1 MAKDTAN
8 ASGYTPKALSKRKR
22 NNNTGVFSMPSAGSV
37 LLTSVACLLV
47 LSLIMVASA
56 SIPFANMH
64 DMDQLFFFKHQLMYM
79 GLGVVAAFIV
89 YKMRLRWMYDML
101 SLALALLLVF
111 ILLLVTLT
119 LGDEINGSKRWI
131 EIGSFNFQVAELAKL
146 VLVMFTADFVVR
158 RGNEVRRGYGG
169 IFRMGLV
176 LMVLVGLLLSQ
187 PDFGSSVIIIG
198 VILAIFFVAGAPWS
212 QSGLLLFFVLLG
224 GAYAVMFQEYRMTR
238 VTSFFDP
245 FDDIQGS
252 DYQLARSL
260 IAFGRGQVTGVGYGE
275 SVQKLAHL
283 PEAHTDFL
291 LAITGEELGLVG
303 VLTVIVLEAVM
314 IASAMRI
321 SYIAL
326 KNRQMRLSYTA
337 FGFAVIFIGQA
348 IINTG
353 MNMGLMPTKGLT
365 LPFFSYGGSSMLIS
379 LVMVGLLLN
388 IHKRT
393 NQIPTDQC
401 RHY

>member
-1 MAKDTAN
+1 MAKNTAN
-8 ASGYTPKALSKRKR
+8 ASGYTPNALSKRKI
-22 NNNTGVFSMPSAGSV
+22 NNTGVFSMPSAGSV
-37 LLTSVACLLV
+37 LLASVSCLMV
-47 LSLIMVASA
+47 LSLVMVASA

-64 DMDQLFFFKHQLMYM
+64 DMDQLYFFKHQLMYM
-79 GLGVVAAFIV
+79 SMGLVAGFMA
-89 YKMRLRWMYDML
+89 YKVRLLWMYDML
-101 SLALALLLVF
+101 SLASALMMV
-111 ILLLVTLT
+111 ILLLVATL
-119 LGDEINGSKRWI
+119 LFGDAINGSKRWI

-146 VLVMFTADFVVR
+146 VMVMFTADYVVR
-158 RGNEVRRGYGG
+158 RGNEVRQGYGG
-169 IFRMGLV
+169 IFRMGLLV
-176 LMVLVGLLLSQ
+176 TVLVGLFLSQ
-187 PDFGSSVIIIG
+187 PDFGSLVIIIG

-212 QSGLLLFFVLLG
+212 QSVFLLIAG
-224 GAYAVMFQEYRMTR
+224 CIGAAYAVMFQEYRMTR
-238 VTSFFDP
+238 ATSFWDP

-291 LAITGEELGLVG
+291 LAITAEELGLVG
-303 VLTVIVLEAVM
+303 VLTVLMLEALV

-337 FGFAVIFIGQA
+337 FGFAVIFIGQT
-348 IINTG
+348 IINAG

-365 LPFFSYGGSSMLIS
+365 LPFFSYGGSSMLVS
-379 LVMVGLLLN
+379 LIMVGILLN
-388 IHKRT
+388 IHKHT
-393 NQIPTDQC
+393 SQIPNNQC
-401 RHY
+401 RYY

>member
-1 MAKDTAN
+1 MAKNTAN
-8 ASGYTPKALSKRKR
+8 ASGYTPNALSKRKI
-22 NNNTGVFSMPSAGSV
+22 NNTGVFSMPSAGSV
-37 LLTSVACLLV
+37 LLASVSCLMV

-64 DMDQLFFFKHQLMYM
+64 DMDQLYFFKHQLMYM
-79 GLGVVAAFIV
+79 SMGLVAGFMA
-89 YKMRLRWMYDML
+89 YKVRLLWMYDML
-101 SLALALLLVF
+101 SLASALMMV
-111 ILLLVTLT
+111 ILLLVATL
-119 LGDEINGSKRWI
+119 LFGDAINGSKRWI

-146 VLVMFTADFVVR
+146 VMVMFTADYVVR
-158 RGNEVRRGYGG
+158 RGNEVRQGYGG
-169 IFRMGLV
+169 IFRMGLLV
-176 LMVLVGLLLSQ
+176 TVLVGLFLSQ
-187 PDFGSSVIIIG
+187 PDFGSLVIIIG

-212 QSGLLLFFVLLG
+212 QSVFLLIAG
-224 GAYAVMFQEYRMTR
+224 CIGAAYAVMFQEYRMTR
-238 VTSFFDP
+238 ATSFWDP

-291 LAITGEELGLVG
+291 LAITAEELGLVG
-303 VLTVIVLEAVM
+303 VLTVLMLEALV

-337 FGFAVIFIGQA
+337 FGFAVIFIGQT
-348 IINTG
+348 IINAG

-365 LPFFSYGGSSMLIS
+365 LPFFSYGGSSMLVS
-379 LVMVGLLLN
+379 LIMVGILLN
-388 IHKRT
+388 IHKHT
-393 NQIPTDQC
+393 SQIPNNQC
-401 RHY
+401 RYY

>member
-1 MAKDTAN
+1 MAKNTAN
-8 ASGYTPKALSKRKR
+8 ASGYTPNALSKRKI
-22 NNNTGVFSMPSAGSV
+22 NNTGVFSMPSAGSV
-37 LLTSVACLLV
+37 LLASVSCLMV

-64 DMDQLFFFKHQLMYM
+64 DMDQLYFFKHQLMYM
-79 GLGVVAAFIV
+79 SMGLVAGFMA
-89 YKMRLRWMYDML
+89 YKVRLLWMYDML
-101 SLALALLLVF
+101 SLASALMMV
-111 ILLLVTLT
+111 ILLLIATL
-119 LGDEINGSKRWI
+119 LFGDAINGSKRWI

-146 VLVMFTADFVVR
+146 VMVMFTADYVVR
-158 RGNEVRRGYGG
+158 RGNEVRQGYGG
-169 IFRMGLV
+169 IFRMGLLV
-176 LMVLVGLLLSQ
+176 TVLVGLFLSQ
-187 PDFGSSVIIIG
+187 PDFGSLVIIIG

-212 QSGLLLFFVLLG
+212 QSVFLLIAG
-224 GAYAVMFQEYRMTR
+224 CIGAAYAVMFQEYRMTR
-238 VTSFFDP
+238 ATSFWDP

-291 LAITGEELGLVG
+291 LAITAEELGLVG
-303 VLTVIVLEAVM
+303 VLTVLILEALV
-314 IASAMRI
+314 ITSAMRI

-337 FGFAVIFIGQA
+337 FGFAVIFIGQT
-348 IINTG
+348 IINAG

-365 LPFFSYGGSSMLIS
+365 LPFFSYGGSSMLVS
-379 LVMVGLLLN
+379 LIMVGILLN
-388 IHKRT
+388 IHKHT
-393 NQIPTDQC
+393 SQIPNNQC
-401 RHY
+401 RYY

>member
-8 ASGYTPKALSKRKR
+8 ASGYTPNALSKRK
-22 NNNTGVFSMPSAGSV
+22 NNNTGVFSMPSSGSM
-37 LLTSVACLLV
+37 LLVSVACLMV

-64 DMDQLFFFKHQLMYM
+64 DIEQLYFFKHQLMYM
-79 GLGVVAAFIV
+79 GLGLVAGFIA
-89 YKMRLRWMYDML
+89 YKVRLRWLYDML
-101 SLALALLLVF
+101 TLATGLIVIF
-111 ILLLVTLT
+111 ILLVVTL
-119 LGDEINGSKRWI
+119 LVGDEINGSKRWI
-131 EIGSFNFQVAELAKL
+131 EIGSFNFQVAELVKL
-146 VLVMFTADFVVR
+146 VMVVFTADFVVR
-158 RGNEVRRGYGG
+158 RGDEVRRGHGG
-169 IFRMGLV
+169 IFRMGVLV
-176 LMVLVGLLLSQ
+176 MMLVGLFLSQ
-187 PDFGSSVIIIG
+187 PDFGSLVIIIG

-212 QSGLLLFFVLLG
+212 QSVFLLVAGLLG
-224 GAYAVMFQEYRMTR
+224 AAYAVMFQEYRMTR
-238 VTSFFDP
+238 ATSFFNP

-260 IAFGRGQVTGVGYGE
+260 IAFGRGELTGVGYGE

-291 LAITGEELGLVG
+291 LAITGEELGFVG
-303 VLTVIVLEAVM
+303 VLTILLLEAVM

-337 FGFAVIFIGQA
+337 FGFAVIFIGQVV
-348 IINTG
+348 INAG
-353 MNMGLMPTKGLT
+353 MNVGLMPTKGLT
-365 LPFFSYGGSSMLIS
+365 LPFFSYGGSSMLVS

-393 NQIPTDQC
+393 NQIPSNQC
-401 RHY
+401 RYY

>member
-8 ASGYTPKALSKRKR
+8 ASGYTPNALSKRKQ
-22 NNNTGVFSMPSAGSV
+22 NSTGVFSMPSAGSV
-37 LLTSVACLLV
+37 LMVSVSCLMV

-64 DMDQLFFFKHQLMYM
+64 DISQLYFFKNQLMYM
-79 GLGVVAAFIV
+79 GIGLVAAFMA
-89 YKMRLRWMYDML
+89 YKVRLLWLYDML
-101 SLALALLLVF
+101 TLASALMMV
-111 ILLLVTLT
+111 ILLLIATL
-119 LGDEINGSKRWI
+119 LFGDAINGSKRWI
-131 EIGSFNFQVAELAKL
+131 EIGPFNFQVAELAKL
-146 VLVMFTADFVVR
+146 VMVMFTADFVVR
-158 RGNEVRRGYGG
+158 RGTEVRQGYGG
-169 IFRMGLV
+169 IFRMGVLV
-176 LMVLVGLLLSQ
+176 MVLVGLFLSQ
-187 PDFGSSVIIIG
+187 PDFGSLVIIIG

-212 QSGLLLFFVLLG
+212 QSGFLVVG
-224 GAYAVMFQEYRMTR
+224 GLIGAAYAVMFQEYRMTR
-238 VTSFFDP
+238 ATSFLDP

-260 IAFGRGQVTGVGYGE
+260 IAFGRGEITGVGYGE

-303 VLTVIVLEAVM
+303 VLTVLALEALV

-321 SYIAL
+321 SYTAL

-337 FGFAVIFIGQA
+337 FGFAVIFIGQGV
-348 IINTG
+348 INSG

-379 LVMVGLLLN
+379 LVMVGILLN
-388 IHKRT
+388 IHKNT
-393 NQIPTDQC
+393 SKIPTAQC

>member
-1 MAKDTAN
+1 MAKNTAN
-8 ASGYTPKALSKRKR
+8 ASGYTPNALSKRKI
-22 NNNTGVFSMPSAGSV
+22 NNTGVFSMPSAGSI
-37 LLTSVACLLV
+37 LLASVSCLMV

-64 DMDQLFFFKHQLMYM
+64 DMDQLYFFKHQLMYM
-79 GLGVVAAFIV
+79 SMGLVAGFMA
-89 YKMRLRWMYDML
+89 YKVRLLWMYDML
-101 SLALALLLVF
+101 SLASALMMV
-111 ILLLVTLT
+111 ILLLIATL
-119 LGDEINGSKRWI
+119 LFGDAINGSKRWI

-146 VLVMFTADFVVR
+146 VMVMFTADYVVR
-158 RGNEVRRGYGG
+158 RGNEVRQGYGG
-169 IFRMGLV
+169 IFRMGLLV
-176 LMVLVGLLLSQ
+176 TVLVGLFLSQ
-187 PDFGSSVIIIG
+187 PDFGSLVIIIG

-212 QSGLLLFFVLLG
+212 QSVFLLIAG
-224 GAYAVMFQEYRMTR
+224 CIGAAYAVMFQEYRMTR
-238 VTSFFDP
+238 ATSFWDP

-291 LAITGEELGLVG
+291 LAITAEELGLVG
-303 VLTVIVLEAVM
+303 VLTVLILEALV
-314 IASAMRI
+314 ITSAMRI

-337 FGFAVIFIGQA
+337 FGFAVIFIGQT
-348 IINTG
+348 IINAG

-365 LPFFSYGGSSMLIS
+365 LPFFSYGGSSMLVS
-379 LVMVGLLLN
+379 LIMVGILLN
-388 IHKRT
+388 IHKHT
-393 NQIPTDQC
+393 SQIPNNQC
-401 RHY
+401 RYY

>member
-8 ASGYTPKALSKRKR
+8 ASGYTPNALSKRKQKS
-22 NNNTGVFSMPSAGSV
+22 TGVFSMPSAGSV
-37 LLTSVACLLV
+37 LITSVSCLMV

-64 DMDQLFFFKHQLMYM
+64 DIEQLYFFKHQLMYM
-79 GLGVVAAFIV
+79 GLGLVAGLMV
-89 YKMRLRWMYDML
+89 YKVRLLWLYDMFTL
-101 SLALALLLVF
+101 VSALLIVIALLLA
-111 ILLLVTLT
+111 TLMF
-119 LGDEINGSKRWI
+119 GDAINGSKRWI
-131 EIGSFNFQVAELAKL
+131 ELGPFNFQVAELAKL
-146 VLVMFTADFVVR
+146 VMVMFTADFVVR
-158 RGNEVRRGYGG
+158 RGTEVRHGYGG
-169 IFRMGLV
+169 IFRMGAV
-176 LMVLVGLLLSQ
+176 VTILVGLFLSQ
-187 PDFGSSVIIIG
+187 PDFGSLVIIIG

-212 QSGLLLFFVLLG
+212 QSGLLLLFGLVG
-224 GAYAVMFQEYRMTR
+224 AAYAVMFQEYRMTR
-238 VTSFFDP
+238 ASSFIDP

-260 IAFGRGQVTGVGYGE
+260 IAFGRGEVTGVGYGE

-291 LAITGEELGLVG
+291 LAITAEELGFVG
-303 VLTVIVLEAVM
+303 VMTVLVLEALVV
-314 IASAMRI
+314 ASAMRI

-337 FGFAVIFIGQA
+337 FGFAVIFIGQGV
-348 IINTG
+348 INAG

-379 LVMVGLLLN
+379 LMMVGILLN
-388 IHKRT
+388 IHKKT
-393 NQIPTDQC
+393 SKIPAAQC

>member
-1 MAKDTAN
+1 MAKNTAN
-8 ASGYTPKALSKRKR
+8 ASGYTPNALSKRKI
-22 NNNTGVFSMPSAGSV
+22 NNTGVFSMPSAGSV
-37 LLTSVACLLV
+37 LLASVSCLMV

-64 DMDQLFFFKHQLMYM
+64 DMDQLYFFKHQLMYM
-79 GLGVVAAFIV
+79 SMGLVAGFMA
-89 YKMRLRWMYDML
+89 YKVRLLWMYDML
-101 SLALALLLVF
+101 SLASALMMV
-111 ILLLVTLT
+111 ILLLIATL
-119 LGDEINGSKRWI
+119 LFGDAINGSKRWI

-146 VLVMFTADFVVR
+146 VMVMFTADYVVR
-158 RGNEVRRGYGG
+158 RGNEVRQGYGG
-169 IFRMGLV
+169 IFRMGLLV
-176 LMVLVGLLLSQ
+176 TVLVGLFLSQ
-187 PDFGSSVIIIG
+187 PDFGSLVIIIG

-212 QSGLLLFFVLLG
+212 QSVFLLIAG
-224 GAYAVMFQEYRMTR
+224 CIGAAYAVMFQEYRMTR
-238 VTSFFDP
+238 ATSFWDP

-291 LAITGEELGLVG
+291 LAITAEELGLVG
-303 VLTVIVLEAVM
+303 VLTVLMLEALV
-314 IASAMRI
+314 ITSAMRI

-337 FGFAVIFIGQA
+337 FGFAVIFIGQT
-348 IINTG
+348 IINAG

-365 LPFFSYGGSSMLIS
+365 LPFFSYGGSSMLVS
-379 LVMVGLLLN
+379 LVMVGILLN
-388 IHKRT
+388 IHKHT
-393 NQIPTDQC
+393 SQIPNNQC
-401 RHY
+401 RYY

>member
-8 ASGYTPKALSKRKR
+8 ASGYTSNALSKRKQKS
-22 NNNTGVFSMPSAGSV
+22 TGVFSMPSAGSV
-37 LLTSVACLLV
+37 LITSVSCLMV

-64 DMDQLFFFKHQLMYM
+64 DIEQLYFFKHQLMYM
-79 GLGVVAAFIV
+79 GLGLVAGLMV
-89 YKMRLRWMYDML
+89 YKVRLLWLYDMFTL
-101 SLALALLLVF
+101 VSALLIVIALLLA
-111 ILLLVTLT
+111 TLMF
-119 LGDEINGSKRWI
+119 GDAINGSKRWI
-131 EIGSFNFQVAELAKL
+131 ELGPFNFQVAELAKL
-146 VLVMFTADFVVR
+146 VMVMFTADFVVR
-158 RGNEVRRGYGG
+158 RGTEVRHGYGG
-169 IFRMGLV
+169 IFRMGAV
-176 LMVLVGLLLSQ
+176 VTILVGLFLSQ
-187 PDFGSSVIIIG
+187 PDFGSLVIIIG

-212 QSGLLLFFVLLG
+212 QSGLLLLFGLVG
-224 GAYAVMFQEYRMTR
+224 AAYAVMFQEYRMTR
-238 VTSFFDP
+238 ASSFLDP

-260 IAFGRGQVTGVGYGE
+260 IAFGRGEVTGVGYGE

-291 LAITGEELGLVG
+291 LAITAEELGFVG
-303 VLTVIVLEAVM
+303 VMMVLVLEALV

-337 FGFAVIFIGQA
+337 FGFAVIFIGQGV
-348 IINTG
+348 INAG

-379 LVMVGLLLN
+379 LMMVGILLN
-388 IHKRT
+388 IHKKT
-393 NQIPTDQC
+393 SKIPAAQC

>member
-8 ASGYTPKALSKRKR
+8 ASGYTPNALSKRKQKS
-22 NNNTGVFSMPSAGSV
+22 TGVFSMPSAGSV
-37 LLTSVACLLV
+37 LITSVSCLMV

-64 DMDQLFFFKHQLMYM
+64 DIEQLYFFKHQLMYM
-79 GLGVVAAFIV
+79 GLGLVAGLMV
-89 YKMRLRWMYDML
+89 YKVRLLWLYDMFTL
-101 SLALALLLVF
+101 VSALLIVIALLLA
-111 ILLLVTLT
+111 TLMF
-119 LGDEINGSKRWI
+119 GDAINGSKRWI
-131 EIGSFNFQVAELAKL
+131 ELGPFNFQVAELAKL
-146 VLVMFTADFVVR
+146 VMVMFTADFVVR
-158 RGNEVRRGYGG
+158 RGTEVRHGYGG
-169 IFRMGLV
+169 IFRMGAVVTILV
-176 LMVLVGLLLSQ
+176 VLFLSQ
-187 PDFGSSVIIIG
+187 PDFGSLVIIIG

-212 QSGLLLFFVLLG
+212 QSGLLLLFGLVG
-224 GAYAVMFQEYRMTR
+224 AAYAVMFQEYRMTR
-238 VTSFFDP
+238 ASSFLDP

-260 IAFGRGQVTGVGYGE
+260 IAFGRGEVTGVGYGE

-291 LAITGEELGLVG
+291 LAITAEELGFVG
-303 VLTVIVLEAVM
+303 VMTVLVLEALV

-337 FGFAVIFIGQA
+337 FGFAVIFIGQGV
-348 IINTG
+348 INAG

-379 LVMVGLLLN
+379 LMMVGILLN
-388 IHKRT
+388 IHKKT
-393 NQIPTDQC
+393 SKIPAAQC

>member
-1 MAKDTAN
+1 MAKNTAN
-8 ASGYTPKALSKRKR
+8 ASGYTPNALSKRKI
-22 NNNTGVFSMPSAGSV
+22 NNTGVFSMPSAGSV
-37 LLTSVACLLV
+37 LLASVSCLMV

-64 DMDQLFFFKHQLMYM
+64 DMDQLYFFKHQLMYM
-79 GLGVVAAFIV
+79 SMGLVAGFMA
-89 YKMRLRWMYDML
+89 YKVRLLWMYDML
-101 SLALALLLVF
+101 SLASALMMV
-111 ILLLVTLT
+111 ILLLIATL
-119 LGDEINGSKRWI
+119 LFGDAINGSKRWI

-146 VLVMFTADFVVR
+146 VMVMFTADYVVR
-158 RGNEVRRGYGG
+158 RGNEVRQGYGG
-169 IFRMGLV
+169 IFRMGLLV
-176 LMVLVGLLLSQ
+176 TVLVGLFLSQ
-187 PDFGSSVIIIG
+187 PDFGSLVIIIG

-212 QSGLLLFFVLLG
+212 QSVFLLIAG
-224 GAYAVMFQEYRMTR
+224 CIGAAYAVMFQEYRMTR
-238 VTSFFDP
+238 ATSFWDP

-291 LAITGEELGLVG
+291 LAITAEELGLVG
-303 VLTVIVLEAVM
+303 VLTVLILEALV
-314 IASAMRI
+314 ITSAMRI

-337 FGFAVIFIGQA
+337 FGFAVIFIGQT
-348 IINTG
+348 IINAG

-365 LPFFSYGGSSMLIS
+365 LPFFSYGGSSMLVS
-379 LVMVGLLLN
+379 LVMVGILLN
-388 IHKRT
+388 IHKHT
-393 NQIPTDQC
+393 SQIPNNQC
-401 RHY
+401 RYY

>member
-8 ASGYTPKALSKRKR
+8 ASGYTPNALSKRKQKS
-22 NNNTGVFSMPSAGSV
+22 TGVFSMPSAGSV
-37 LLTSVACLLV
+37 LITSVSCLMV

-64 DMDQLFFFKHQLMYM
+64 DIEQLYFFKHQLMYM
-79 GLGVVAAFIV
+79 GLGLVAGLMV
-89 YKMRLRWMYDML
+89 YKVRLLWLYDMFTL
-101 SLALALLLVF
+101 VSALLIVIALLLA
-111 ILLLVTLT
+111 TLMF
-119 LGDEINGSKRWI
+119 GDAINGSKRWI
-131 EIGSFNFQVAELAKL
+131 ELGPFNFQVAELAKL
-146 VLVMFTADFVVR
+146 VMVMFTADFVVR
-158 RGNEVRRGYGG
+158 RGTEVRHGYGG
-169 IFRMGLV
+169 IFRMGAV
-176 LMVLVGLLLSQ
+176 VAILVGLFLSQ
-187 PDFGSSVIIIG
+187 PDFGSLVIIIG

-212 QSGLLLFFVLLG
+212 QSGFLILFVLVG
-224 GAYAVMFQEYRMTR
+224 AAYAVMFQEYRMTR
-238 VTSFFDP
+238 ASSFIDP

-260 IAFGRGQVTGVGYGE
+260 IAFGRGEVTGVGYGE

-291 LAITGEELGLVG
+291 LAITAEELGFVG
-303 VLTVIVLEAVM
+303 VMTVLVLEALV

-337 FGFAVIFIGQA
+337 FGFAVIFIGQGV
-348 IINTG
+348 INAG

-379 LVMVGLLLN
+379 LMMVGILLN
-388 IHKRT
+388 IHKKT
-393 NQIPTDQC
+393 SKIPAAQC

>member
-1 MAKDTAN
+1 MAKNTAN
-8 ASGYTPKALSKRKR
+8 ASGYTPNALSKRKI
-22 NNNTGVFSMPSAGSV
+22 NNTGVFSMPSAGSV
-37 LLTSVACLLV
+37 LLASVSCLMV

-64 DMDQLFFFKHQLMYM
+64 DMEQLYFFKHQLMYM
-79 GLGVVAAFIV
+79 SMGLVAGFMA
-89 YKMRLRWMYDML
+89 YKVRLLWMYDML
-101 SLALALLLVF
+101 SLASALMMV
-111 ILLLVTLT
+111 ILLLIATL
-119 LGDEINGSKRWI
+119 LFGDAINGSKRWI

-146 VLVMFTADFVVR
+146 VMVMFTADYVVR
-158 RGNEVRRGYGG
+158 RGNEVRQGYGG
-169 IFRMGLV
+169 IFRMGLLV
-176 LMVLVGLLLSQ
+176 TVLVGLFLSQ
-187 PDFGSSVIIIG
+187 PDFGSLVIIIG

-212 QSGLLLFFVLLG
+212 QSVFLLIAG
-224 GAYAVMFQEYRMTR
+224 CIGAAYAVMFQEYRMTR
-238 VTSFFDP
+238 ATSFWDP

-291 LAITGEELGLVG
+291 LAITAEELGLVG
-303 VLTVIVLEAVM
+303 VLTVLILEALV
-314 IASAMRI
+314 ITSAMRI

-337 FGFAVIFIGQA
+337 FGFAVIFIGQT
-348 IINTG
+348 IINAG

-365 LPFFSYGGSSMLIS
+365 LPFFSYGGSSMLVS
-379 LVMVGLLLN
+379 LIMVGILLN
-388 IHKRT
+388 IHKHT
-393 NQIPTDQC
+393 SQIPNNQC
-401 RHY
+401 RYY

>member
-8 ASGYTPKALSKRKR
+8 ASGYTPNALSKRKQ
-22 NNNTGVFSMPSAGSV
+22 NSTGVLSMPSAGSV
-37 LLTSVACLLV
+37 LITSVSCLMV

-64 DMDQLFFFKHQLMYM
+64 DIKQLYFFEHQLMYM
-79 GLGVVAAFIV
+79 GLGLIAGFMA
-89 YKMRLRWMYDML
+89 YKVRLLWLYDMFTL
-101 SLALALLLVF
+101 VSALLIVIALLLAT
-111 ILLLVTLT
+111 LLF
-119 LGDEINGSKRWI
+119 GDAINGSKRWI
-131 EIGSFNFQVAELAKL
+131 EIGPFNFQVAELAKL
-146 VLVMFTADFVVR
+146 VMVMFTADFVVR
-158 RGNEVRRGYGG
+158 RGTEVRHGYGG
-169 IFRMGLV
+169 IFRMGALV
-176 LMVLVGLLLSQ
+176 TVLVGLFLSQ
-187 PDFGSSVIIIG
+187 PDFGSLVIIIG

-212 QSGLLLFFVLLG
+212 QSGFLLLFGLVG
-224 GAYAVMFQEYRMTR
+224 AAYAVMFQEYRMTR
-238 VTSFFDP
+238 ATSFLDP

-260 IAFGRGQVTGVGYGE
+260 IAFGRGEMTGVGYGE

-291 LAITGEELGLVG
+291 LAITAEELGFVG
-303 VLTVIVLEAVM
+303 VITILALEALVV
-314 IASAMRI
+314 ASAMRI

-337 FGFAVIFIGQA
+337 FGFAVIFIGQGV
-348 IINTG
+348 INAG

-365 LPFFSYGGSSMLIS
+365 LPFFSYGGSSILIS
-379 LVMVGLLLN
+379 LIMVGILLN
-388 IHKRT
+388 IHKKT
-393 NQIPTDQC
+393 SQIPTAQC

>member
-8 ASGYTPKALSKRKR
+8 ASGYTPNALSKRKQKS
-22 NNNTGVFSMPSAGSV
+22 TGVFSMPSAGSV
-37 LLTSVACLLV
+37 LITSVSCLMV

-64 DMDQLFFFKHQLMYM
+64 DIEQLYFFKHQLMYM
-79 GLGVVAAFIV
+79 GLGLVAGLMV
-89 YKMRLRWMYDML
+89 YKVRLLWLYDMFTL
-101 SLALALLLVF
+101 VSALLIVIALLLA
-111 ILLLVTLT
+111 TLMF
-119 LGDEINGSKRWI
+119 GDAINGSKRWI
-131 EIGSFNFQVAELAKL
+131 ELGPFNFQVAELAKL
-146 VLVMFTADFVVR
+146 VMVMFTADFVVR
-158 RGNEVRRGYGG
+158 RGTEVRHGYGG
-169 IFRMGLV
+169 IFRMGAV
-176 LMVLVGLLLSQ
+176 VTILVGLFLSQ
-187 PDFGSSVIIIG
+187 PDFGSLVIIIG

-212 QSGLLLFFVLLG
+212 QSGLLLLFGLVG
-224 GAYAVMFQEYRMTR
+224 AAYAVMFQEYRMTR
-238 VTSFFDP
+238 ASSFIDP

-260 IAFGRGQVTGVGYGE
+260 IAFGRGEVTGVGYGE

-291 LAITGEELGLVG
+291 LAITAEELGFVG
-303 VLTVIVLEAVM
+303 VMTVLVLEALV

-337 FGFAVIFIGQA
+337 FGFAVIFIGQGV
-348 IINTG
+348 INAG

-379 LVMVGLLLN
+379 LMMVGILLN
-388 IHKRT
+388 IHKKT
-393 NQIPTDQC
+393 SKIPAAQC

>member
-8 ASGYTPKALSKRKR
+8 ASGYTPNALSKRKQ
-22 NNNTGVFSMPSAGSV
+22 NSTGVFSMPSAGSV
-37 LLTSVACLLV
+37 LMVSVSCLMV

-64 DMDQLFFFKHQLMYM
+64 DISQLYFFKNQLMYM
-79 GLGVVAAFIV
+79 GIGLAAAFMA
-89 YKMRLRWMYDML
+89 YKVRLLWLYDML
-101 SLALALLLVF
+101 TLASALMMV
-111 ILLLVTLT
+111 ILLLIATL
-119 LGDEINGSKRWI
+119 LFGDAINGSKRWI
-131 EIGSFNFQVAELAKL
+131 EIGPFNFQVAELAKL
-146 VLVMFTADFVVR
+146 VMVMFTADFVVR
-158 RGNEVRRGYGG
+158 RGTEVRQGYGG
-169 IFRMGLV
+169 IFRMGVLV
-176 LMVLVGLLLSQ
+176 MVLVGLFLSQ
-187 PDFGSSVIIIG
+187 PDFGSLVIIIG

-212 QSGLLLFFVLLG
+212 QSGFLVVG
-224 GAYAVMFQEYRMTR
+224 GLIGAAYAVMFQEYRMTR
-238 VTSFFDP
+238 ATSFLDP

-260 IAFGRGQVTGVGYGE
+260 IAFGRGEITGVGYGE

-303 VLTVIVLEAVM
+303 VLTVLALEALV

-321 SYIAL
+321 SYTAL
-326 KNRQMRLSYTA
+326 KKRQMRLSYTA
-337 FGFAVIFIGQA
+337 FGFAVIFIGQGV
-348 IINTG
+348 INSG

-379 LVMVGLLLN
+379 LVMVGILLN
-388 IHKRT
+388 IHKNT
-393 NQIPTDQC
+393 SKIPPAQC

>member
-8 ASGYTPKALSKRKR
+8 ASGYTPNALSKRKQ
-22 NNNTGVFSMPSAGSV
+22 NSTGVFSMPSAGSV
-37 LLTSVACLLV
+37 LIVSVSCLMV

-64 DMDQLFFFKHQLMYM
+64 DIEQLYFFKHQLMYM
-79 GLGVVAAFIV
+79 GMGLVAGFMA
-89 YKMRLRWMYDML
+89 YKVRLLWLYDML
-101 SLALALLLVF
+101 TLASALMIV
-111 ILLLVTLT
+111 ILLLMATL
-119 LGDEINGSKRWI
+119 LFGDAINGSKRWI
-131 EIGSFNFQVAELAKL
+131 ELGPFNFQVAELAKL
-146 VLVMFTADFVVR
+146 VMVMFTADFVVR
-158 RGNEVRRGYGG
+158 RGTEVRQGYGG
-169 IFRMGLV
+169 ILRMGV
-176 LMVLVGLLLSQ
+176 VVMVLVGLFLSQ
-187 PDFGSSVIIIG
+187 PDFGSLVIIIG
-198 VILAIFFVAGAPWS
+198 VILAIFFVGGAPWS
-212 QSGLLLFFVLLG
+212 QSGLLLVFGLLG
-224 GAYAVMFQEYRMTR
+224 AAYAVMFQEYRMTR
-238 VTSFFDP
+238 ATSFLDP

-260 IAFGRGQVTGVGYGE
+260 IAFGRGEVTGVGYGE

-303 VLTVIVLEAVM
+303 VLTVLALEALV

-337 FGFAVIFIGQA
+337 FGFAVIFIGQG
-348 IINTG
+348 IINAG

-365 LPFFSYGGSSMLIS
+365 LPFYSYGGSSMLVS
-379 LVMVGLLLN
+379 LIMIGILLN
-388 IHKRT
+388 IHKKSS
-393 NQIPTDQC
+393 QIPTAQC

>member
-8 ASGYTPKALSKRKR
+8 ASGYTPNALSKRKQ
-22 NNNTGVFSMPSAGSV
+22 NSTGVFSMPSAGSV
-37 LLTSVACLLV
+37 LITSVSCLMV

-64 DMDQLFFFKHQLMYM
+64 DIEPLYFFKHQLMYM
-79 GLGVVAAFIV
+79 GLGLVAGFMA
-89 YKMRLRWMYDML
+89 YKVRLLWLYDMFT
-101 SLALALLLVF
+101 LASALLIVLALLLAT
-111 ILLLVTLT
+111 LLF
-119 LGDEINGSKRWI
+119 GDAINGSKRWI

-146 VLVMFTADFVVR
+146 VMVMFTADFVVR
-158 RGNEVRRGYGG
+158 RGTEVRQGYGG
-169 IFRMGLV
+169 IFRMGVLV
-176 LMVLVGLLLSQ
+176 MVLVGLFLSQ
-187 PDFGSSVIIIG
+187 PDFGSLVIIIG
-198 VILAIFFVAGAPWS
+198 VILAIFFVGGAPWS
-212 QSGLLLFFVLLG
+212 QSGFLLLAVLLG
-224 GAYAVMFQEYRMTR
+224 AAYAVMFQEYRMTR
-238 VTSFFDP
+238 ATSFLDP

-260 IAFGRGQVTGVGYGE
+260 IAFGRGEVTGVGYGE

-291 LAITGEELGLVG
+291 LAITAEELGLVG
-303 VLTVIVLEAVM
+303 VLTVLALEALV

-337 FGFAVIFIGQA
+337 FGFAVIFIGQGV
-348 IINTG
+348 INAG

-379 LVMVGLLLN
+379 LIMVGILLN
-388 IHKRT
+388 IHKKT
-393 NQIPTDQC
+393 SQIPTAQC

>member
-8 ASGYTPKALSKRKR
+8 ASGYTPNALSKRKQKS
-22 NNNTGVFSMPSAGSV
+22 TGVFSMPSAGSV
-37 LLTSVACLLV
+37 LITSVSCLMV

-64 DMDQLFFFKHQLMYM
+64 DIEQLYFFKHQLMYM
-79 GLGVVAAFIV
+79 GLGLVAGLMV
-89 YKMRLRWMYDML
+89 YKVRLLWLYDMFTL
-101 SLALALLLVF
+101 VSALLIVIALLLA
-111 ILLLVTLT
+111 TLMF
-119 LGDEINGSKRWI
+119 GDAINGSKRWI
-131 EIGSFNFQVAELAKL
+131 ELGPFNFQVAELAKL
-146 VLVMFTADFVVR
+146 VMVMFTADFVVR
-158 RGNEVRRGYGG
+158 RGTEVRHGYGG
-169 IFRMGLV
+169 IFRMGAVVTILV
-176 LMVLVGLLLSQ
+176 VLFLSQ
-187 PDFGSSVIIIG
+187 PDFGSLVIIIG

-212 QSGLLLFFVLLG
+212 QSGVLLLFGLVG
-224 GAYAVMFQEYRMTR
+224 AAYAVMFQEYRMTR
-238 VTSFFDP
+238 ASSFIDP

-260 IAFGRGQVTGVGYGE
+260 IAFGRGEVTGVGYGE

-291 LAITGEELGLVG
+291 LAITAEELGFVG
-303 VLTVIVLEAVM
+303 VMTVLVLEALV

-337 FGFAVIFIGQA
+337 FGFAVIFIGQGV
-348 IINTG
+348 INAG

-379 LVMVGLLLN
+379 LMMVGILLN
-388 IHKRT
+388 IHKKT
-393 NQIPTDQC
+393 SKIPAAQC

>member
-8 ASGYTPKALSKRKR
+8 ASGYTPNALSKRKR
-22 NNNTGVFSMPSAGSV
+22 NSTGVFSMPSAGSV
-37 LLTSVACLLV
+37 LITSVSCLMV

-64 DMDQLFFFKHQLMYM
+64 DIKQLYFFEHQLMYM
-79 GLGVVAAFIV
+79 GLGLIAGFMA
-89 YKMRLRWMYDML
+89 YKVRLLWLYDMFTL
-101 SLALALLLVF
+101 ISALLLVF
-111 ILLLVTLT
+111 ALLLATVLF
-119 LGDEINGSKRWI
+119 GDVINGSRRWI
-131 EIGSFNFQVAELAKL
+131 EIGPFNFQVAELAKL
-146 VLVMFTADFVVR
+146 VMVMFTADFVVR
-158 RGNEVRRGYGG
+158 RGTEVRHGYGG
-169 IFRMGLV
+169 IFRIGVLV
-176 LMVLVGLLLSQ
+176 TLLVGLFLSQ
-187 PDFGSSVIIIG
+187 PDFGSLVIIIG

-212 QSGLLLFFVLLG
+212 QSGLLVLFGLVG
-224 GAYAVMFQEYRMTR
+224 AAYAVMFQEYRMTR
-238 VTSFFDP
+238 ATSFLDP

-260 IAFGRGQVTGVGYGE
+260 IAFGRGEMTGVGYGE

-291 LAITGEELGLVG
+291 LAITAEELGFVG
-303 VLTVIVLEAVM
+303 VFTVLLLEALV

-337 FGFAVIFIGQA
+337 FGFAVIFIGQGV
-348 IINTG
+348 INAG

-379 LVMVGLLLN
+379 LVMVGILLN
-388 IHKRT
+388 IHKKT
-393 NQIPTDQC
+393 SQIPMAQC

>member
-1 MAKDTAN
+1 MAKNTAN
-8 ASGYTPKALSKRKR
+8 ASGYTPNALSKRKI
-22 NNNTGVFSMPSAGSV
+22 NNTGVFSMPSAGSV
-37 LLTSVACLLV
+37 LLASVSCLMV

-64 DMDQLFFFKHQLMYM
+64 DMDQLYFFKHQLMYM
-79 GLGVVAAFIV
+79 SMGLVAGFMA
-89 YKMRLRWMYDML
+89 YKVRLLWMYDML
-101 SLALALLLVF
+101 SLASALMMV
-111 ILLLVTLT
+111 ILLLVATL
-119 LGDEINGSKRWI
+119 LFGDAINGSKRWI

-146 VLVMFTADFVVR
+146 VMVMFTADYVVR
-158 RGNEVRRGYGG
+158 RGNEVRQGYGG
-169 IFRMGLV
+169 IFRMGLLV
-176 LMVLVGLLLSQ
+176 TVLVGLFLSQ
-187 PDFGSSVIIIG
+187 PDFGSVVIIIG

-212 QSGLLLFFVLLG
+212 QSVFLLIAG
-224 GAYAVMFQEYRMTR
+224 CIGAAYAVMFQEYRMTR
-238 VTSFFDP
+238 ATSFWDP

-291 LAITGEELGLVG
+291 LAITAEELGLVG
-303 VLTVIVLEAVM
+303 VLTVLILEALV
-314 IASAMRI
+314 ITSAMRI

-337 FGFAVIFIGQA
+337 FGFAVIFIGQT
-348 IINTG
+348 IINAG

-365 LPFFSYGGSSMLIS
+365 LPFFSYGGSSMLVS
-379 LVMVGLLLN
+379 LIMVGILLN
-388 IHKRT
+388 IHKHT
-393 NQIPTDQC
+393 SQIPNNQC
-401 RHY
+401 RYY